1 MTAAADLNR
10 KHFALPAVSPRFVQV
25 WRRNFLVWRKLAIPS
40 MLGNLADPVLYMLGL
55 GYGLGSLLP
64 EVDGRPYITFLA
76 AGTVCYSTM
85 NSATFEALYSAFSRM
100 HVQRTWNSILNAP
113 IDLDDVVLAE
123 AVWAASKSVLS
134 GLAILTV
141 IWVLGLSHSPLTLL
155 LIPLALLIGL
165 TFASLGLAI
174 TAVSPSYDFFLYY
187 FTLVI
192 TPMVLLC
199 GVFFPV
205 SQLPPFL
212 QTVSAWLPLTHAIE
226 IARPLVHGEFPPM
239 LLRNTAVLA
248 AYAAAGYYVALV
260 LMRRR
265 LLN

>member
-1 MTAAADLNR
+1 
-10 KHFALPAVSPRFVQV
+10 
-25 WRRNFLVWRKLAIPS
+25 
-40 MLGNLADPVLYMLGL
+40 MLGNLADPLLYMLGL

-100 HVQRTWNSILNAP
+100 HVQKTWSAILNAP

-123 AVWAASKSVLS
+123 ALWAASKSVLS
-134 GLAILTV
+134 GLAILAV
-141 IWVLGLSHSPLTLL
+141 IWILGLSHSPLTLYIL
-155 LIPLALLIGL
+155 PLTLLIGL
-165 TFASLGLAI
+165 TFASLGLVI

-205 SQLPPFL
+205 SQLPSFL

-226 IARPLVHGEFPPM
+226 IARPLVHGEVPHSV
-239 LLRNTAVLA
+239 LLHVAVLT
-248 AYAAAGYYVALV
+248 AYAGTGYYVALV
-260 LMRRR
+260 LTRRR
-265 LLN
+265 LLT